1 MQPLKKRIQTLQSE
15 VEQAKAALDFAALE
29 QELAALDERLNQPE
43 IWHNPDE
50 AQALAKKAASLRQ
63 TVEPWQTLG
72 VQLMDIAELM
82 ELGDDDLLP
91 EFEAQV
97 AALEQEF
104 TRRKTDLLFSGPYDN
119 REAVVRISAGVGG
132 LDAQDF
138 AAMLE
143 RMYLRW
149 AEKSGMKA
157 DTLERS
163 TNDDAGIKTAVL
175 EISGPFAYGKLRSEN
190 GVHRLVRLSPF
201 NADNLRQTSFE
212 IGRAHV

>member
-1 MQPLKKRIQTLQSE
+1 MVSMQPLKKRIQTLQSE
-15 VEQAKAALDFAALE
+15 VEQAKAALDVAALE

-63 TVEPWQTLG
+63 TVEPWQTLW

-97 AALEQEF
+97 TALEQEF
-104 TRRKTDLLFSGPYDN
+104 TQRKTDLLFNGPYDN

-138 AAMLE
+138 GCICAG
-143 RMYLRW
+143 R
-149 AEKSGMKA
+149 
-157 DTLERS
+157 RS
-163 TNDDAGIKTAVL
+163 RG
-175 EISGPFAYGKLRSEN
+175 
-190 GVHRLVRLSPF
+190 
-201 NADNLRQTSFE
+201 
-212 IGRAHV
+212 